1 MKTMW
6 KVTWSKILALG
17 LLSIT
22 SSTWAND
29 YKLTLENCHL
39 GEIRSQVKCG
49 KLQVPENY
57 QKPQG
62 RQISVNFSIL
72 PAINNSE
79 DKIPLMFLAGGP
91 GQGAVELSA
100 NVFRDFNEI
109 RKSRDIILVDQRGTG
124 ESSPLQCQD
133 NVGINPYTS
142 LVEDFTNEEVKD
154 CLAQLTADD
163 KLDLAQFTS
172 ENAVRDFDAV
182 RAALG
187 HEKINIYGGS
197 YGTRTALVY
206 MRLFPQSL
214 NSVVLDSVAPVEVPI
229 GLFGQSTA
237 RSFKLLLDNCQK
249 DKACQQAYP
258 NLAQEFKSVV
268 AKLAQSPANVTISH
282 PRLGTATEF
291 IINDSKFIS
300 TLRLQ
305 LYSLM
310 GRSLVPLIIHQASLG
325 DFKPLAGLIAQ
336 TDTEKGMGIY
346 IGLHLNIIC
355 NEDMPRMS
363 VQMLKDD
370 ANNDFS
376 KDLSSKIMQNAC
388 AVWPRYPVNDDFY
401 MPVTANIPTLILSGE
416 LDPVTP
422 PSNGEK
428 SAATLPNSHHIV
440 AKNTAHIVAS
450 TKCAVGIVNEFLT
463 SLTPKALDESCLS
476 ELPDESFMTGLNG
489 SVIST
494 VEKNIA
500 QAVKE

>member
-6 KVTWSKILALG
+6 ERTWKKLFTLG
-17 LLSIT
+17 LLSISAT
-22 SSTWAND
+22 SWASDN
-29 YKLTLENCHL
+29 KLTLENCHL

-49 KLQVPENY
+49 TLQVPENY

-72 PAINNSE
+72 PAINNS
-79 DKIPLMFLAGGP
+79 DNKVPLMFLAGGP

-100 NVFRDFNEI
+100 HIFRNFNEI

-124 ESSPLQCQD
+124 ASSPLQCQD
-133 NVGINPYTS
+133 KVGINPYTS
-142 LVEDFTNEEVKD
+142 LIEDFTNEEVKD

-197 YGTRTALVY
+197 YGTRAALVY

-229 GLFGQSTA
+229 GLFGQSAA
-237 RSFKLLLDNCQK
+237 RSFKLLLENCQK

-258 NLAQEFKSVV
+258 NLAQEFKNVV
-268 AKLAQSPANVTISH
+268 AKLAQSPAKVIISH

-291 IINDSKFIS
+291 IINDTKFIS
-300 TLRLQ
+300 TLQMQ
-305 LYSLM
+305 LYSLT
-310 GRSLVPLIIHQASLG
+310 GRSLVPLIIHQASIG

-336 TDTEKGMGIY
+336 TDTDEGMGIY
-346 IGLHLNIIC
+346 IGLHLNIVC

-363 VQMLKDD
+363 EQMLKDD
-370 ANNDFS
+370 AINDFA
-376 KDLSSKIMQNAC
+376 KDLSNKIMQDAC
-388 AVWPRYPVNDDFY
+388 AVWPTYSVSDDFY
-401 MPVTANIPTLILSGE
+401 MPITANIPTLILSGE

-440 AKNTAHIVAS
+440 VKNTAHIVAS
-450 TKCAVGIVNEFLT
+450 TKCAVGLVNEFLS
-463 SLTPKALDESCLS
+463 SLMPKTLDESCLS
-476 ELPDESFMTGLNG
+476 ELPEESFMTGLNG
-489 SVIST
+489 SVIVT
-494 VEKNIA
+494 P
-500 QAVKE
+500 QADKE